1 MRFLDYCKNIH
12 RDNTSHVTMV
22 DINPHMLEEGKKRF
36 ASSQYANSTYSSDIT
51 WDIIVLNF
59 YLMRIA
65 NQTEFM
71 VQNAEKLENIPDE
84 SMDVYT
90 IAFGI
95 RNCTHVD
102 RVVKEAYRVLKPG
115 GRFMCLEFS
124 QVDNPLISKY
134 VDTSHCLH
142 AWDCSFIY
150 LIGCMISIHSM

>member
-36 ASSQYANSTYSSDIT
+36 AASPYVNSKYSIDT
-51 WDIIVLNF
+51 RWDMYPCAKTCLS
-59 YLMRIA
+59 LLTIA

-124 QVDNPLISKY
+124 RVDNPLISKY
-134 VDTSHCLH
+134 VNTSHCLH
-142 AWDCSFIY
+142 AWITY
-150 LIGCMISIHSM
+150 VV

>member
-1 MRFLDYCKNIH
+1 
-12 RDNTSHVTMV
+12 
-22 DINPHMLEEGKKRF
+22 
-36 ASSQYANSTYSSDIT
+36 
-51 WDIIVLNF
+51 
-59 YLMRIA
+59 
-65 NQTEFM
+65 M

-134 VDTSHCLH
+134 VDARGIVYILGVAHLCL
-142 AWDCSFIY
+142 C
-150 LIGCMISIHSM
+150 IGCMTFIHSM